1 MSLRPA
7 IGAWALA
14 AEQDSEPPGSR
25 PFAAQAAF
33 FAMSIQS
40 RPPEGSG
47 SIDLGRTTDF
57 ALGSLRIRPSTCEVE
72 AGERREIVQPKAMQ
86 VLVAL
91 ARAGGAVVSRDR
103 LIEEC
108 WEGRIVGEDA
118 INRAVAKVRSIA
130 DLTDP
135 PAFEVETI
143 PRVGLRLRSNDAAPA
158 PAAPRTSLPE
168 TAPPV
173 GVAPPAHSFGARPL
187 PIAASLAIVALLAGV
202 LFVWLRS
209 PAGPAASQSVFRPA
223 DASIAVLPFLNMSGD
238 PAKEY
243 FSDGFSE
250 ELLNDLANTPQLR
263 VAARTSSFSF
273 KGKNADIH
281 EIARKLNVR
290 TVLEGSVRESG
301 DHVRITAQLIDAQ
314 SGYHVWSQ
322 AYDRDL
328 GDILRLQDEIAH
340 AITASLVQQLLPAR
354 ASPVARIRP
363 EAYRAFLQG
372 KFYFDRRTDPD
383 NRTSIV
389 LFQRATTL
397 QPDFAEAYAM
407 LGYARLQND
416 RAHLATLKA
425 EEARQLE
432 STLRRALEL
441 DANNIT
447 ALYVSLH
454 LSLARQDWNAAGN
467 LQRRLLAINPGHPL
481 AARATAFYYGTL
493 GFQDR
498 ALPSF
503 ELATRLD
510 PLSAAAWQSLVTT
523 LLEAG
528 KNREAIQAGET
539 AAALKLEGA
548 YLKGELCAA
557 YAAGGRVDA
566 ASALET
572 RIAADDRAS
581 LLYCRFQVAMA
592 RRDFGRARAVADVFA
607 TEAEALNLDFES
619 VAELYIQL
627 GAYATAIPWLNRAS
641 TVSGHALYS
650 LASNKQ
656 LPRTF
661 FQSKEWKEIAQRPA
675 FRAWQAAHDRVAAEL
690 VADHFAPNRAPN

>member
-1 MSLRPA
+1 MSV
-7 IGAWALA
+7 
-14 AEQDSEPPGSR
+14 
-25 PFAAQAAF
+25 
-33 FAMSIQS
+33 QS

-47 SIDLGRTTDF
+47 SIDLGRTPDF
-57 ALGSLRIRPSTCEVE
+57 ALGPLRIRPSTCEVE
-72 AGERREIVQPKAMQ
+72 AGERREVMQPKAMQ

-91 ARAGGAVVSRDR
+91 SRAEGAVVSRDR
-103 LIEEC
+103 LIDEC
-108 WEGRIVGEDA
+108 WDGRVVGEDA
-118 INRAVAKVRSIA
+118 INRAVAKVRAIA
-130 DLTDP
+130 DLTGP

-143 PRVGLRLRSNDAAPA
+143 PRVGFRLKASEALPA
-158 PAAPRTSLPE
+158 PAT
-168 TAPPV
+168 PPMD
-173 GVAPPAHSFGARPL
+173 L
-187 PIAASLAIVALLAGV
+187 PIAPQAEVPAWSLPFARARTLLIASLAIAALLGGL
-202 LFVWLRS
+202 LFAWLRS
-209 PAGPAASQSVFRPA
+209 PVGPAAPQPGFRTA

-314 SGYHVWSQ
+314 TGYHVWSQ
-322 AYDRDL
+322 TYDRDL

-340 AITASLVQQLLPAR
+340 AITASLVQRLLPVR
-354 ASPVARIRP
+354 ASPVARIEP

-383 NRTSIV
+383 NRAAIA
-389 LFQRATTL
+389 LFQQATAL

-407 LGYARLQND
+407 LGYARLQEG
-416 RAHLATLKA
+416 RAHIATLPA

-432 STLRRALEL
+432 SALRRTLEL

-467 LQRRLLAINPGHPL
+467 LLRRLSAINPGHPL
-481 AARATAFYYGTL
+481 AARATAFYYDTL

-498 ALPSF
+498 ALPWF

-510 PLSAAAWQSLVTT
+510 PLSAAAWQSLIATR
-523 LLEAG
+523 LEAG
-528 KNREAIQAGET
+528 KSREAIRAGEA

-557 YAAGGRVDA
+557 YAAGGRMDA
-566 ASALET
+566 ANTLET
-572 RIAADDRAS
+572 HIAAEDRAS
-581 LLYCRFQVAMA
+581 LLYCRFQVAIA

-607 TEAEALNLDFES
+607 AEAEALNVDFES

-627 GAYATAIPWLNRAS
+627 GAYAAAIPWLNRAA
-641 TVSGHALYS
+641 TANGYALYS

-661 FQSKEWKEIAQRPA
+661 FQSAEWKAIAQRPA
-675 FRAWQAAHDRVAAEL
+675 FRAWQAAHDRLAAQLAAE
-690 VADHFAPNRAPN
+690 H

>member
-1 MSLRPA
+1 MSVL
-7 IGAWALA
+7 
-14 AEQDSEPPGSR
+14 SR
-25 PFAAQAAF
+25 T
-33 FAMSIQS
+33 
-40 RPPEGSG
+40 PEGSG

-57 ALGSLRIRPSTCEVE
+57 ALGPLKIRPSTCEVE
-72 AGERREIVQPKAMQ
+72 AGERREIMQPKAMQ

-91 ARAGGAVVSRDR
+91 ARAEGAVVSRDR
-103 LIEEC
+103 LIDEC
-108 WEGRIVGEDA
+108 WDGRVVGEDA
-118 INRAVAKVRSIA
+118 INRAVAKVRAIA
-130 DLTDP
+130 DLTGP

-143 PRVGLRLRSNDAAPA
+143 PRVGFRLKASEALSASTTPFTDLPIAPQAEVPAQALPFARARS
-158 PAAPRTSLPE
+158 L
-168 TAPPV
+168 
-173 GVAPPAHSFGARPL
+173 L
-187 PIAASLAIVALLAGV
+187 IAASLAIVALLGGL
-202 LFVWLRS
+202 LFAWLRS
-209 PAGPAASQSVFRPA
+209 PVGPAAPQPAFRTA

-314 SGYHVWSQ
+314 TGYHVWSQ
-322 AYDRDL
+322 AYDRGL

-340 AITASLVQQLLPAR
+340 AITASLVQRLLPVR

-372 KFYFDRRTDPD
+372 KFHFDRRTDPD
-383 NRTSIV
+383 NRAAIA
-389 LFQRATTL
+389 LFQQATAL

-407 LGYARLQND
+407 LGYARLQEG
-416 RAHLATLKA
+416 RAHVATLPA
-425 EEARQLE
+425 EETRQLE
-432 STLRRALEL
+432 SALRRALEL
-441 DANNIT
+441 DTNNIT

-454 LSLARQDWNAAGN
+454 LSLARQDWNDAGN
-467 LQRRLLAINPGHPL
+467 LLRRLSAINPGHPL
-481 AARATAFYYGTL
+481 AVRAAAFYYDTL
-493 GFQDR
+493 GLQNR
-498 ALPSF
+498 ALPWF

-510 PLSAAAWQSLVTT
+510 PLSAAAWQSLVAT

-528 KNREAIQAGET
+528 KSQEAIQAGEA

-557 YAAGGRVDA
+557 YAADGRMDA
-566 ASALET
+566 ANTLET
-572 RIAADDRAS
+572 HIAADDRAS

-592 RRDFGRARAVADVFA
+592 RRDLGHARAIADVFA
-607 TEAEALNLDFES
+607 VEAEALNVDSES

-627 GAYATAIPWLNRAS
+627 GADAKAIPWLDRAF
-641 TVSGHALYS
+641 TVNGYALYS

-656 LPRTF
+656 LPRIF

-675 FRAWQAAHDRVAAEL
+675 FRAWQAAHDRLAAQLAAEQ
-690 VADHFAPNRAPN
+690 